1 MFLYLTSVGASVA
14 LSLSVS
20 DMKVLELLELLPF
33 SGELC
38 LPTLNLSAVNSF
50 LYSTSDYSGQG
61 LRTAGDME
69 AQ

>member
-33 SGELC
+33 SGGT
-38 LPTLNLSAVNSF
+38 LPSYPQPISCEQLPL
-50 LYSTSDYSGQG
+50 
-61 LRTAGDME
+61 
-69 AQ
+69 